1 MTSRAALLVLA
12 LVLSPVLS
20 AAPALPQDIKDLTG
34 KWDGAFVISMNGQQQ
49 DDVAHMDLVQK
60 DKVITGTV
68 GPTLDR
74 QWPIIA
80 GKVDGM
86 KLTLE
91 VQGDGPVIKFT
102 LTLVEGR
109 LKGDALAEMDGQTMT
124 AKVDVGRS
132 K

>member
-1 MTSRAALLVLA
+1 MTNCAALLVLA
-12 LVLSPVLS
+12 LALSPALS
-20 AAPALPQDIKDLTG
+20 AAPATQDIKDLTG

-49 DDVAHMDLVQK
+49 DDVAHMDLTQK

-68 GPTLDR
+68 GPSPDR

-80 GKVDGM
+80 GKVDGT
-86 KLTLE
+86 KVTLE
-91 VQGDGPVIKFT
+91 VQGDGPIIKFN

-109 LKGDALAEMDGQTMT
+109 LKGDALADMNGQTMT